1 MKIPLLSAFAANVS
15 QHISFG
21 DKNLMRENMGELALV
36 SFLLNLLSLAL
47 PLALLQVYDRIIP
60 NTSGSTLNLLAVGIL
75 IALALEAALRIVR
88 SHITGWVGARF
99 EHIAGCAAVEHLL
112 RASSKDF
119 DRDGAGVHLERLGS
133 LATVKD
139 FYAGQALLTM
149 FDLPFV
155 LVYIFLITMLGGW
168 LIIVPL
174 VVIAVFALMT
184 LRSGEALRQK
194 LAARMTADDRRLNF
208 VMEVLSGIHTVKSM
222 AMEALMQRRYE
233 RLQEGSAQ
241 ADFNASIA
249 NAETMR
255 ISALFSQIATI
266 GVVAFGCMMVIDGA
280 LTIGGLSACTMLAGR
295 SLQPLHRLSAIWS
308 RFQTIALARERIDKL
323 LALPPET
330 PPGMPILSPVE
341 GHIEL
346 ADVTYGFGE
355 DKPNIIN
362 GVNLTVNPGETI
374 GIVGSNGCGKS
385 ILLELMMG
393 SITPNSGQVL
403 IDGHNIEEINK
414 NALKHEIAFMPQR
427 GVVFNGTILENI
439 TMFNRKAIDK
449 GLAAARLLGLD
460 EVVSTLKF
468 GYDTP
473 VGDGVSE
480 SLPSGV
486 IQRIVIARALLRTPK
501 IVLFDEANSAVDSV
515 GDNYI
520 RAAIESLKG
529 KCSMILVSSRPS
541 IIKLTDRA
549 YELKEG
555 DLHPIEQKQE
565 VKAPAA
571 AVAAETATEAVKPT
585 SARPQLATEESI
597 ESRQRRLAENVL
609 TRFPVPTDF
618 ANCLLALLTALDW
631 RGDLRRVSE
640 SLPHFVDTLDLTGF
654 RNTMA
659 NLNYD
664 SHPIRC
670 SISEIDARATP
681 CLFVPNNGPAQI
693 VIKIEEDGEI
703 LVYDGES
710 GEICAPDKPD
720 APGTSYVFK
729 PIEEGADIRSVLQ
742 SRIGWFRTTIYR
754 FRPLMWQIIA
764 LTLFLNFFALAN
776 PLFVMSVYDTAIP
789 SGSFQTLGFITVGVV
804 LALVFD
810 FLLTQVR
817 ARAVAHIGSRLGFI
831 LGSTV
836 FQRLLSL
843 APPYTERATVGS
855 QLARIKDFESLRDFF
870 EGPLAFVLFDL
881 PFVFFFMAVMAWLGG
896 PVALVLLVAIGAFVL
911 MGLAMFPLVRNRIA
925 IAGKSM
931 AKRQEF
937 LVELVGKIRTVK
949 RAGAEDRWL
958 ERFREISG
966 RASVADFHS
975 SQMSLLVSTLAHIIT
990 VLSGLAVLIFSVYRN
1005 FEGLMTVGSVVASMV
1020 LVWRALGP
1028 LQTGA
1033 LSILRLE
1040 RVLSSIRQVDSLMN
1054 IKPEREL
1061 KAGIRPLNRFTG
1073 RIVFSRVS
1081 FRYSNDADPA
1091 LVGVNFQVEPGEV
1104 VAIVGPNGAG
1114 KSTILKLIAGLY
1126 SPQAGA
1132 IRIDEYDLRQL
1143 DPFDL
1148 RGSIGYVPQA
1158 TSVFHGT
1165 IAQNLRLAAPTAL
1178 DDELEQAAVQ
1188 ASVLEDINELPEGF
1202 ETRLGDNRIE
1212 RFSASFLQRIS
1223 LSRAYLRKSPI
1234 LLLDEPV
1241 NGLDFSGDKMF
1252 VSAINAMRGNT
1263 TILMVTHRPSH
1274 LKMADKI
1281 IVLQGG
1287 YVRMAGPAKDV
1298 IKQIPPDLL

>member
-21 DKNLMRENMGELALV
+21 DKNLMRENVGELALV

-60 NTSGSTLNLLAVGIL
+60 NTSGSTLNLLAIGIL
-75 IALALEAALRIVR
+75 VALALEAALRIVR

-99 EHIAGCAAVEHLL
+99 EHIAGCAAVEHIL

-119 DRDGAGVHLERLGS
+119 DREGAGVHLERLGS
-133 LATVKD
+133 IATVKD

-174 VVIAVFALMT
+174 TVIAIFALMT
-184 LRSGEALRQK
+184 LRSGTALREK

-208 VMEVLSGIHTVKSM
+208 VMEVLTGIHTVKSM

-233 RLQEGSAQ
+233 RLQETSAQ
-241 ADFNASIA
+241 ADFNAAIA
-249 NAETMR
+249 NAGTMR
-255 ISALFSQIATI
+255 ISALFSQVATV
-266 GVVAFGCMMVIDGA
+266 GVVAFGCIMVIDGA

-323 LALPPET
+323 LALSPET
-330 PPGMPILSPVE
+330 PPGMPVLSPVE
-341 GHIEL
+341 GQIEL
-346 ADVTYGFGE
+346 ASVTYGFGD
-355 DKPNIIN
+355 DKPNILENIS
-362 GVNLTVNPGETI
+362 LTVNPGETI

-385 ILLELMMG
+385 ILIELIMG
-393 SITPNSGQVL
+393 SISPNAGQIL
-403 IDGHNIEEINK
+403 IDGHNIEEIDK
-414 NALKHEIAFMPQR
+414 NALKREIAFMPQR

-449 GLAAARLLGLD
+449 GLTAASLLGLD

-529 KCSMILVSSRPS
+529 KCTMILVSSRPS

-565 VKAPAA
+565 VKTPA
-571 AVAAETATEAVKPT
+571 AVAVETTDKNTDQTFTKA
-585 SARPQLATEESI
+585 PQVVEESM
-597 ESRQRRLAENVL
+597 ESRQRRLADNVL
-609 TRFPVPTDF
+609 TRFPIPTDF

-681 CLFVPNNGPAQI
+681 CLFVPDDGPAQI
-693 VIKIEEDGEI
+693 VIKVEEDGEI
-703 LVYDGES
+703 LVYDGVS
-710 GEICAPDKPD
+710 GEICAPDKPS
-720 APGTSYVFK
+720 AFGTSYVFK
-729 PIEEGADIRSVLQ
+729 PIEEGADNRAVMQ
-742 SRIGWFRTTIYR
+742 SRIGWFRTTIDR
-754 FRPLMWQIIA
+754 FRPLMWQIIG

-789 SGSFQTLGFITVGVV
+789 SGSVSTLGFITAGVI
-804 LALVFD
+804 LALIFD

-881 PFVFFFMAVMAWLGG
+881 PFVFFFMAVMAWLSG
-896 PVALVLLVAIGAFVL
+896 PVSLVLFVAIAAFIL
-911 MGLAMFPLVRNRIA
+911 MGVAMFPIVRNRIA

-937 LVELVGKIRTVK
+937 LVELVAKIRTVK

-966 RASVADFHS
+966 RAAVADFHS
-975 SQMSLLVSTLAHIIT
+975 SQMSLLVSTMAHVIT
-990 VLSGLAVLIFSVYRN
+990 VLSGLAVLTFSVYRN
-1005 FEGLMTVGSVVASMV
+1005 FEGLMTVGAVVASMV

-1040 RVLSSIRQVDSLMN
+1040 RVLSSIRQVDNLMN

-1061 KAGIRPLNRFTG
+1061 KAGIRPINRFAG
-1073 RIVFSRVS
+1073 RVVFSRVS
-1081 FRYSNDADPA
+1081 FRYSNDTDPA
-1091 LVGVNFQVEPGEV
+1091 LVGVNFQIEPGEV

-1132 IRIDEYDLRQL
+1132 VRIDEYDLRQL

-1148 RGSIGYVPQA
+1148 RGNIGYVPQA
-1158 TSVFHGT
+1158 TNVFHGT
-1165 IAQNLRLAAPTAL
+1165 IAQNLRLATPTAL
-1178 DDELEQAAVQ
+1178 NEELEQAAIK
-1188 ASVLEDINELPEGF
+1188 ASVLDEINELPEGF

-1241 NGLDFSGDKMF
+1241 NGLDFAGDKMF
-1252 VSAINAMRGNT
+1252 VNAINALRGNT

-1281 IVLQGG
+1281 IVMQGG